1 MDKEKTFQGG
11 VNATT
16 RETILDIIEQ
26 YKEKPS
32 DLKFEVNKALDK
44 MDKGKTFQDGIN
56 AARKAILDII
66 EQYKEKPSDDLQ
78 KDLKFEVNKALD
90 KILEEC

>member
-1 MDKEKTFQGG
+1 MDKEKTFEDG

-16 RETILDIIEQ
+16 RKTILDIIEN

-44 MDKGKTFQDGIN
+44 MGKAKTFKDGVN
-56 AARKAILDII
+56 SARKAILDII
-66 EQYKEKPSDDLQ
+66 ENYKEKPSNDLQ
-78 KDLKFEVNKALD
+78 KDLKNEVNKVLD
-90 KILEEC
+90 KILEE

>member
-16 RETILDIIEQ
+16 RKTILDIIEN

-44 MDKGKTFQDGIN
+44 TFQDGVN
-56 AARKAILDII
+56 SARKAILNII
-66 EQYKEKPSDDLQ
+66 EQYKEKPSNDLQ
-78 KDLKFEVNKALD
+78 KDLKNEVNKALD